1 VILLLSICIVA
12 FTVVGVPI
20 AFAILAGTALVVGFG
35 GALPLPFIAQRISSS
50 IDNFTYLAIPLFVLA
65 GNIMETSGISLRLVA
80 LARALVGHFRGG
92 MGQVVIVS
100 EIFFSGISGAS
111 LSDASAIGSI
121 MFTALRRAGYPPE
134 VATALIAAACAMG
147 ILIPPCL
154 TMVVLGAISG
164 VSVSALFVA
173 GLLPGLVMAVAL
185 MAFVYWQ
192 ARRGV
197 LPAGEPPQSW
207 RQTWDAARAA
217 FVPMMMPAIIFGGI
231 FGGVFTPTEAAA
243 VAVLYA
249 FAVSILWYREL
260 TFRQIYTLLV
270 DTAAITGA
278 IGLILGAATAFS
290 TLLAIEGGPAQ
301 IAQVV
306 IDLTTT
312 PWVFLVLSNLVF
324 VVFGALLDGIPAIL
338 LFIPILLPIAQKLGI
353 DPLHF
358 TLLSVASL
366 GIGIVVPPIGVM
378 LLVICSIT
386 RTPLRAVSWA
396 MIPYLAILL
405 ACLLAIILFPWIV
418 LVLPRALG
426 L

>member
-1 VILLLSICIVA
+1 LIAILSICIVVL
-12 FTVVGVPI
+12 TVIGIPI
-20 AFAILAGTALVVGFG
+20 AFAILAGTALVVGIG
-35 GALPLPFIAQRISSS
+35 GNLPLPFIAQRISSS

-65 GNIMETSGISLRLVA
+65 GNIMESSGISLRLVNF
-80 LARALVGHFRGG
+80 ARALVGHLRGG

-121 MFTALRRAGYPPE
+121 MFPALKRSGYPPE
-134 VATALIAAACAMG
+134 IATALIAAACAMG

-164 VSVSALFVA
+164 VSVSALFLA
-173 GLLPGLVMAVAL
+173 GLLPGLL
-185 MAFVYWQ
+185 MAFALMGYVYWQ

-197 LPAGEPPQSW
+197 LPSGDR
-207 RQTWDAARAA
+207 RQTWAETWVAGRASI
-217 FVPMMMPAIIFGGI
+217 VPLMMPLIIFGGI

-249 FAVSILWYREL
+249 FLVAAFWYREL
-260 TFRQIYTLLV
+260 TLKQVYALLV
-270 DTAAITGA
+270 DTATITGA

-290 TLLAIEGGPAQ
+290 TLLAIDGAPAK
-301 IAQVV
+301 IAQLV
-306 IDLTTT
+306 IDFTTN
-312 PWVFLVLSNLVF
+312 PIVFLIFSNVIFVL
-324 VVFGALLDGIPAIL
+324 FGALLDGIPAIL
-338 LFIPILLPIAQKLGI
+338 LFIPILLPIAQKLGV

-386 RTPLRAVSWA
+386 KTPLRKVSWA
-396 MIPYLAILL
+396 MIPYMGILL
-405 ACLLAIILFPWIV
+405 GCLLIIILFPSIV